1 MGRVIAS
8 NHAIERYQE
17 RVSHV
22 SREDA
27 KSALTSRKI
36 EAAAEFGA
44 KYVKLGNGCRV
55 ALEENG
61 PVTVV
66 VTVLPSDC
74 KTVNVGYFLSKKR
87 R

>member
-8 NHAIERYQE
+8 DHAIKRYQE
-17 RVSHV
+17 RAGPV

-27 KSALTSRKI
+27 ERVLTSRKI

-55 ALEENG
+55 SLRKDG

-66 VTVLPSDC
+66 VTVLPSEC
-74 KTVNVGYFLSKKR
+74 KTGYVVNSLSNR